1 MSDKFFPSNSWF
13 WRGLTYFWTAPNSL
27 LGLTVGVIGLCFGGG
42 VSVHRGCLEFH
53 GGLSK
58 LILSRL
64 GVVGMTLGHTILG
77 QTKLDLEQVRD
88 HEQVHVRQYEIL
100 GPLFIPAYLGCSVW
114 LWFRGRDPYR
124 DNPFETQAYDL
135 SDPRVKKNKSQLP
148 SQEDGSQHHKN

>member
-1 MSDKFFPSNSWF
+1 VSDKFFPSKSWF
-13 WRGLTYFWTAPNSL
+13 WRGVAYFWTAPNSL

-58 LILSRL
+58 AILSRL

-77 QTKLDLEQVRD
+77 QTKLDLERVRD

-100 GPLFIPAYLGCSVW
+100 GPLFILKWRRMTCRIRVILGRSTFANVA
-114 LWFRGRDPYR
+114 FRFAKEAFPTEPHNILLIIRLL
-124 DNPFETQAYDL
+124 N
-135 SDPRVKKNKSQLP
+135 SINKV
-148 SQEDGSQHHKN
+148 